1 MGVRPPEESMAG
13 GRSANRTPGVRR
25 RRGRPRINPVGSRM
39 TYTSLGPD
47 VRAAVD
53 ALAGKEK
60 RSTSLMLAILVEE
73 ALKAR
78 RRLT

>member
-1 MGVRPPEESMAG
+1 
-13 GRSANRTPGVRR
+13 
-25 RRGRPRINPVGSRM
+25 M